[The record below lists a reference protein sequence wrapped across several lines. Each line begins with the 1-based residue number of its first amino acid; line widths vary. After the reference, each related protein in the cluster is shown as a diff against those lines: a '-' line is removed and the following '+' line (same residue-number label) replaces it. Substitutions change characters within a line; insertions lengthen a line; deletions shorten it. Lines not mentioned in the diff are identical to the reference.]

1 MRLTPTPTPNPAPSQ
16 AHRVRL
22 KQLLAVRRAAADP
35 ALLRRLRA
43 TADEPH
49 AVPGLGALTLTLTL
63 TLALTLTLTLTRRAA
78 PRCDGQR
85 VTTLSLSLTQSLT
98 LRSLDPDLDQPSP

>member
-1 MRLTPTPTPNPAPSQ
+1 MRVTPTPTPTPEPSQ

-49 AVPGLGALTLTLTL
+49 AVPRLGALTLTL
-63 TLALTLTLTLTRRAA
+63 TLALTLTLT
-78 PRCDGQR
+78 PC
-85 VTTLSLSLTQSLT
+85 
-98 LRSLDPDLDQPSP
+98 